1 MRDFKSEL
9 TAVAAGLAKTLET
22 SRSTRSNG
30 ANELDRSP
38 TRRIVPWPLR
48 WINWFG
54 IVFPKLLE
62 TIEVVPEIAEA
73 ASVWLEGGDV
83 ARQVSDQMRWLRRH
97 SPSRNRLVLYHDI
110 ARREIRRIRHGV

>member
-1 MRDFKSEL
+1 MNLIARQRDESFL
-9 TAVAAGLAKTLET
+9 GRYGGIIGLE
-22 SRSTRSNG
+22 
-30 ANELDRSP
+30 
-38 TRRIVPWPLR
+38 
-48 WINWFG
+48 WF
-54 IVFPKLLE
+54 FPKLLE

-97 SPSRNRLVLYHDI
+97 SPWRNRLVLYHDI